1 LSGAV
6 VAQWILSRNA
16 LKRSKK
22 VDRAAIFSRPLT
34 WVSLP
39 DNLREVQMLE
49 AIEKLLIL
57 QDRDRTIARLRT
69 ELANVDPERQ
79 ALQAKTAASQA
90 ALDAARQRI
99 KQIESDRKKLELEVD
114 SKKQAIERYSL
125 QQFQTK
131 KNDEYRALA
140 HEIQM
145 AREAIFKLEDQQL
158 ELMEKAESAQRELA
172 AATRVAEEARTQ
184 ADRQIADLT
193 SREKNLKNELG
204 TLEADRDQLASAV
217 DPAVLPR
224 YERLRKSKGDN
235 VVVGVAHGVC
245 GGCHMKLQRQV
256 IVTCQGHQDIV
267 ACPNCGRILYYT
279 RDMSLVAA
287 E

>member
-1 LSGAV
+1 
-6 VAQWILSRNA
+6 
-16 LKRSKK
+16 
-22 VDRAAIFSRPLT
+22 
-34 WVSLP
+34 
-39 DNLREVQMLE
+39 MLE

-184 ADRQIADLT
+184 AERQIADLT

>member
-1 LSGAV
+1 
-6 VAQWILSRNA
+6 
-16 LKRSKK
+16 
-22 VDRAAIFSRPLT
+22 
-34 WVSLP
+34 
-39 DNLREVQMLE
+39 MLE

-57 QDRDRTIARLRT
+57 QDRDRKISRLRT
-69 ELANVDPERQ
+69 ELANVGPERH
-79 ALQAKTAASQA
+79 ALQAKTSASQA
-90 ALDAARQRI
+90 ALDLSKQRL